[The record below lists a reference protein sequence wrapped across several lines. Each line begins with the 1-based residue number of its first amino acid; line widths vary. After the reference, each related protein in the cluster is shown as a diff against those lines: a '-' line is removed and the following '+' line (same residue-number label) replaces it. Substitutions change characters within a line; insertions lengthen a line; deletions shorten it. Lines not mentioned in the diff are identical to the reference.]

1 MVPNSRIDV
10 KGAFNI
16 TLSSRAGA
24 SILTGAGSINNL
36 SQKSKYSGWN
46 SEKQSKLG
54 EVYRGE
60 EHVISQVFAVNS
72 VLCYIGK
79 VQNSLFLLGFPKTT
93 FLKL

>member
-10 KGAFNI
+10 EGAFNI
-16 TLSSRAGA
+16 TLSNRAGA
-24 SILTGAGSINNL
+24 SILTGAINNL

-60 EHVISQVFAVNS
+60 EHVISQMFAVNI
-72 VLCYIGK
+72 VLYYIGK

-93 FLKL
+93 F